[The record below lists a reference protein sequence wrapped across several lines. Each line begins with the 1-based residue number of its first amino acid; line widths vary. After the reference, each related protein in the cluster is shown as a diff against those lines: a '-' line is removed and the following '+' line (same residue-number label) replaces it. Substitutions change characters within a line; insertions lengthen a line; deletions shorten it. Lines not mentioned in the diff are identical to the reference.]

1 MYEALSWCEERQNP
15 WVCKNSQSIL
25 CTYETDPRLNCW
37 STRRCFSSVYRVVY
51 AVSLICYTPDRELY
65 GSVMQAEFLFCLQ
78 YVSLSESTG
87 IAFGMEKSGR
97 RRITDPPGY
106 PSSRWERSPTD
117 PYLHIKH
124 TGSYWERE
132 NWESIRSPQIL
143 RSPTPTKLH
152 YKSTLSFPSVFF
164 TLDHVIRLF
173 SRFMEMA
180 RQHVVAGIIENS
192 FLLYLKTFS
201 CKKKRITTMLIV
213 QQWG

>member
-1 MYEALSWCEERQNP
+1 MSWCEERQNP

-51 AVSLICYTPDRELY
+51 VVCSICYTPDRELY

-78 YVSLSESTG
+78 YVSLSEWFHWKSVRDGEVGAEEDNGPPRLSYQPMRKKSNGSVSTHKTYG
-87 IAFGMEKSGR
+87 IILR
-97 RRITDPPGY
+97 
-106 PSSRWERSPTD
+106 
-117 PYLHIKH
+117 
-124 TGSYWERE
+124 ERE

-152 YKSTLSFPSVFF
+152 YKSTLPFPSVFF

-180 RQHVVAGIIENS
+180 RKHVVAGIIENS

-201 CKKKRITTMLIV
+201 CKRKKE
-213 QQWG
+213 